1 MKTIIRALS
10 VLLIFALVVSCSKDK
25 EVRPTSTVLFY
36 AKSTASIGSYVEVEF
51 NGTVIGRLTSR
62 FAANASPTCS
72 DSPSSRLIK
81 VANVEV
87 GVEQRATFR
96 RNDGAVLAQGT
107 FMIDPSI
114 TKEECWTVWVD

>member
-10 VLLIFALVVSCSKDK
+10 VFLMLLSVVSCSKNK
-25 EVRPTSTVLFY
+25 EVKPTSTVLFY
-36 AKSTASIGSYVEVEF
+36 AKSTASIGSYVEVEL

-62 FAANASPTCS
+62 FAANASPTCA

-87 GVEQRATFR
+87 GVEQRAVFR
-96 RNDGAVLAQGT
+96 RNDGAVVAQGPFT
-107 FMIDPSI
+107 IDPSI
-114 TKEECWTVWVD
+114 KSEECWTVWID